1 MQIFTPP
8 GVELKYYPYPKGGL
22 DFQKVAVFQKNR
34 IKRRNNNFQWR
45 NLINTDT

>member
-34 IKRRNNNFQWR
+34 IKREEITTFSGE
-45 NLINTDT
+45 T